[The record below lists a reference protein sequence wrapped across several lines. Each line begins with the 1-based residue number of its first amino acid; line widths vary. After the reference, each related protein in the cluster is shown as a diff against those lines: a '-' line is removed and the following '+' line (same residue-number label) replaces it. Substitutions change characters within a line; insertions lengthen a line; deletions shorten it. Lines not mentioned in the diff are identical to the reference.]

1 VREPFVQ
8 ATKSSENEGPIG
20 NRFTEAAQLVGHG
33 LETAA
38 IIRDGEITL
47 RERPK
52 LSVEEE
58 GACLLVA
65 KKHVLQKKPYSAA
78 GGLVVD
84 VARGHDNL
92 KEVGRDGAQQPRDD
106 DAIQAMPRSEIRM
119 DFVREDVVGERVFAE
134 GDDVESAPLGIG
146 RGSDVEGQR
155 NKRLDVGEGD
165 GLSVQIGDEKGVGF
179 VFATAAF
186 RGLALGCETSLLDSS
201 LSLSET
207 AFFIGTALI
216 FGGAD
221 GRSRAER
228 CNLLAE
234 TV

>member
-1 VREPFVQ
+1 
-8 ATKSSENEGPIG
+8 
-20 NRFTEAAQLVGHG
+20 
-33 LETAA
+33 
-38 IIRDGEITL
+38 
-47 RERPK
+47 
-52 LSVEEE
+52 
-58 GACLLVA
+58 
-65 KKHVLQKKPYSAA
+65 
-78 GGLVVD
+78 
-84 VARGHDNL
+84 
-92 KEVGRDGAQQPRDD
+92 
-106 DAIQAMPRSEIRM
+106 
-119 DFVREDVVGERVFAE
+119 
-134 GDDVESAPLGIG
+134 VESAPLGIG